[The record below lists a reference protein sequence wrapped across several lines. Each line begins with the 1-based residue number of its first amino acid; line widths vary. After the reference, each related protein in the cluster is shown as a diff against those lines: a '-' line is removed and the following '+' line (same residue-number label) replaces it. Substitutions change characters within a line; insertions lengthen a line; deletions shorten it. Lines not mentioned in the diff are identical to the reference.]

1 MDVFEVWEQGLPYL
15 YLMVDAREMELVVKL
30 AGQILTVEMIAD
42 LMTLDYTQTFDLV
55 RRAYSRCVLN
65 KVVQGGNTK
74 YTSAN
79 FYTRLDHFAKYENW
93 HDIPAEDRQ
102 IINRS
107 FLDQFISKHKDNIE
121 RKMHGLEAENALP
134 NDTVMLLSEVEDMI
148 DAATDIVV
156 TPCDCRKLGENCDKP
171 IETCIWLDEGG
182 RKALDRGHG
191 RALTKTEAK
200 ELLRWADKKGLMHT
214 ADSEW
219 QSRGLHAICNCCA
232 CDCYPFRAAEELD
245 SKGAWPKSRY
255 IAAHDTDLCDSCG
268 ACVRRCHF
276 DAFYHD
282 ESVVEVKGKRK
293 KGVQYDSVKC
303 WGCGLC
309 ANTCPEEAIK
319 MLSL

>member
-1 MDVFEVWEQGLPYL
+1 
-15 YLMVDAREMELVVKL
+15 MVETREMDLVVKM
-30 AGQILTVEMIAD
+30 ADQILPVEKIAD
-42 LMTLDYTQTFDLV
+42 LLGWNNAQTTDLV
-55 RRAYSRCVLN
+55 QSAYARCILN
-65 KVVQGGNTK
+65 KVVQDGVTN
-74 YTSAN
+74 YTPAN
-79 FYTRLDHFAKYENW
+79 YYARLDHFAKYENW
-93 HDIPAEDRQ
+93 HDIPAADRQ

-107 FLDQFISKHKDNIE
+107 FLDQFINKHKENIE
-121 RKMHGLEAENALP
+121 RKMRGLEAENALP
-134 NDTVMLLSEVEDMI
+134 NDTIMLLSEVEDMI

-191 RALTKTEAK
+191 RELTKEEAK
-200 ELLRWADKKGLMHT
+200 NLLRWTDKKGLMHT

-232 CDCYPFRAAEELD
+232 CDCYPFRAAEQLD

-268 ACVRRCHF
+268 ACVRRCYF

-282 ESVVEVKGKRK
+282 GSVVEVKGKPK
-293 KGVQYDSVKC
+293 KGVQYDPVKC

-309 ANTCPEEAIK
+309 ANTCPEEAIN